1 MDSVSLAV
9 QDRTAFGKKLK
20 ALRKSGV
27 TPLHVY
33 GLGTESLS
41 LQVET
46 DVIIRTLAK
55 VGRTTPFTIGVEGAE
70 HYVIV
75 RDVQLHPVTDRLLHV
90 DLLRV
95 SRTARMRVAVPVQLE
110 GEAPAARE
118 AGAMLMQDLFALEVE
133 ALPQDLP
140 SILTIDVS
148 VLISVDSVV
157 RAGELDLPASVD
169 LVTSPE
175 ALVVRIAQQRGSRLD
190 SDELAEGEVAEDG
203 EGEIASTETAEEGQ
217 EQSAEVPSEEGEDS

>member
-1 MDSVSLAV
+1 MDPVSLAV
-9 QDRTAFGKKLK
+9 RDRTAFGKKLK
-20 ALRKSGV
+20 ALRRSGV

-33 GLGTESLS
+33 GLGNESLS

-46 DVIIRTLAK
+46 DTLLRTLAK
-55 VGRTTPFTIGVEGAE
+55 VGRTTPFTIGVEGVE

-95 SRTARMRVAVPVQLE
+95 SRTARMRVAVPVHLE

-118 AGAMLMQDLFALEVE
+118 AGAMLLQDLFEIEVE
-133 ALPQDLP
+133 ALPQELP
-140 SILTIDVS
+140 SLVTIDVS
-148 VLISVDSVV
+148 VLISVDSVI
-157 RAGELDLPASVD
+157 RAAEIALPSDVN

-175 ALVVRIAQQRGSRLD
+175 ALVVRIGQQRGASRLD
-190 SDELAEGEVAEDG
+190 ADGLPEAGAIGGAAALAGAKEE
-203 EGEIASTETAEEGQ
+203 EEG
-217 EQSAEVPSEEGEDS
+217 